1 MKPLYRL
8 FNLSAEDAAE
18 VMATIVELLAEK
30 ADDEKAIKTL
40 KEKFSGETLLFAML
54 TFGRL
59 LGIGL
64 ALNDKKFAEE
74 ILFDFYRLMDILK
87 DEGREKLV
95 RKIMSDILEEVSGE
109 IDRFKDVV

>member
-8 FNLSAEDAAE
+8 FNLSAEEAAE

-30 ADDEKAIKTL
+30 ADDERAVKVL
-40 KEKFSGETLLFAML
+40 KERFSGETLLFAML

-64 ALNDKKFAEE
+64 TLHDKKFAEE
-74 ILFDFYRLMDILK
+74 ILFDFYRLMDIL
-87 DEGREKLV
+87 
-95 RKIMSDILEEVSGE
+95 
-109 IDRFKDVV
+109 